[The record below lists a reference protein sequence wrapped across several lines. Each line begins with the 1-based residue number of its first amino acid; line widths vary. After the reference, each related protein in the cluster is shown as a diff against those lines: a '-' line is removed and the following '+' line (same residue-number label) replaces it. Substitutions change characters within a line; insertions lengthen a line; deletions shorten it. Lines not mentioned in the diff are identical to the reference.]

1 MTATVSER
9 WHAWARR
16 TLRAVL
22 RYPYRV
28 AQARPWGG
36 AQVVRI
42 LDLFEEHVYAGE
54 VRPDGRYV
62 HHASGSW
69 VERLLGGPVP
79 PDAEVGTFWESRIP
93 ASDLALYDAFN
104 LSLLRGEDAEVTYR
118 INGLD
123 GATRV
128 VRDRARPRRKPD
140 GGVLVDGIIS
150 DVTAREEAAASLA
163 LANERFTSMLD
174 VVGAHVYLAL
184 AYPDGTLEELFQG
197 PGGER
202 LLGGAEPDP
211 DMVNWDNAVHADDRD
226 AYDALNAGLSRGRDG
241 EVEYRL
247 IGADGVTRWVHDRA
261 VCRLRPD
268 GMFEVSGIVSDVTD
282 RRRLEDELRRSMCE
296 MQAAQVEL
304 ERARAEAELLAA
316 TDDLTGTFN
325 RRRFVQ
331 IATAAL
337 ESDAAGC
344 ALLLLDADHF
354 KQINDAYGHSVGDT
368 VLVGLADRLRRAL
381 PAGDSLARWGGE
393 EFALLLRGVSSEADL
408 RDRAERLRAAVRTEP
423 IGRLRLTVSIGA
435 ALAGPG
441 ADLDALLERADGCLY
456 AAKRDGRDRVSL
468 RPGVHPE
475 APVGRDEPE
484 AVGMA
489 RALAYAA
496 GLREGIPEAHAD
508 QVARLAAE
516 TALQMGLSTEQ
527 VLRARLAGWLHD
539 VGKIAVP
546 EAILSKPGPLDDREW
561 DVMRTHPDVG
571 ASIVARIA
579 ILGAAAAGV
588 RHHHER
594 FAGGGYPD
602 GIAGADIP
610 VEARIVAAADAYS
623 AMTTTRPYSVARTRE
638 VAAAELRRSA
648 GSHFDPAVVT
658 ALLAVLGL
666 DELAGERAA

>member
-1 MTATVSER
+1 
-9 WHAWARR
+9 
-16 TLRAVL
+16 
-22 RYPYRV
+22 V
-28 AQARPWGG
+28 AQRRPWRG
-36 AQVVRI
+36 AQLVRI

-62 HHASGSW
+62 HHASGVW
-69 VERLLGGPVP
+69 VERLLGGPLP
-79 PDAEVGTFWESRIP
+79 PDADVGTFWESRI
-93 ASDLALYDAFN
+93 ASEDLAVYDDFN

-123 GATRV
+123 GVTRV
-128 VRDRARPRRKPD
+128 LRDRARPRRMPD
-140 GGVLVDGIIS
+140 GGVLVDGIVS
-150 DVTAREEAAASLA
+150 DVTAREEAVAGLA

-174 VVGAHVYLAL
+174 VVGAHVYLAI

-211 DMVNWDNAVHADDRD
+211 DMVNWDNAVHPDDRA
-226 AYDALNAGLSRGRDG
+226 AYDAFNAGLGCGRDG

-247 IGADGVTRWVHDRA
+247 IGADGITRWVHDRA

-268 GMFEVSGIVSDVTD
+268 GSFEVSGIVSDVTD
-282 RRRLEDELRRSMCE
+282 RRRLEDELRRSMRE
-296 MQAAQVEL
+296 MQAAQIEL

-331 IATAAL
+331 IATEAL
-337 ESDAAGC
+337 ESDGGGC

-354 KQINDAYGHSVGDT
+354 KQINDAYGHSIGDT
-368 VLVGLADRLRRAL
+368 MLVGLAGRLRETLAAR
-381 PAGDSLARWGGE
+381 DCLARWGGE
-393 EFALLLRGVSSEADL
+393 EFAVLLRGVESEADL
-408 RDRAERLRAAVRTEP
+408 VDRAERLRAAVGSDP
-423 IGRLRLTVSIGA
+423 IARLRLTVSVGVA
-435 ALAGPG
+435 MAEPG

-456 AAKRDGRDRVSL
+456 AAKREGRDRVAL
-468 RPGVHPE
+468 RPSVQPE

-496 GLREGIPEAHAD
+496 GLREGIAEAHAD

-516 TALQMGLSTEQ
+516 TAVQMGLSTEQ

-546 EAILSKPGPLDDREW
+546 ESILTKPGPLDDREW

-602 GIAGADIP
+602 GIAGGDIP
-610 VEARIVAAADAYS
+610 VESRIVAAADAYS
-623 AMTTTRPYSVARTRE
+623 AMTTTRPYSTARTPE

-648 GSHFDPAVVT
+648 GSHFDPAVVD
-658 ALLAVLGL
+658 ALLVVLGL
-666 DELAGERAA
+666 DADVGERAA

>member
-1 MTATVSER
+1 MTGGMSDWR
-9 WHAWARR
+9 LAWARR
-16 TLRAVL
+16 TLRAAL
-22 RYPYRV
+22 RFPHRIG
-28 AQARPWGG
+28 QRRPWGG
-36 AQVVRI
+36 TQLVRI

-54 VRPDGRYV
+54 VKPDGRYV
-62 HHASGSW
+62 HHASGAW
-69 VERLLGGPVP
+69 VERLLGGEVP

-93 ASDLALYDAFN
+93 AGDLALYDAFN
-104 LSLLRGEDAEVTYR
+104 LSLLRGQDAEVIYR
-118 INGLD
+118 IHGLD
-123 GATRV
+123 GVMRV
-128 VRDRARPRRKPD
+128 VRDRARPRPKPD

-150 DVTAREEAAASLA
+150 DVTAREEAADRLA
-163 LANERFTSMLD
+163 QANDRFRSMLD

-211 DMVNWDNAVHADDRD
+211 DMVNWDNAVHADDRA
-226 AYDALNAGLSRGRDG
+226 AYDAFNAGLGSGRDC

-261 VCRLRPD
+261 VCRPRPD
-268 GMFEVSGIVSDVTD
+268 GTWEVSGIVSDVTE
-282 RRRLEDELRRSMCE
+282 RRRLEDELRRM
-296 MQAAQVEL
+296 
-304 ERARAEAELLAA
+304 AE

-331 IATAAL
+331 IATEAL
-337 ESDAAGC
+337 EAGGAGC

-354 KQINDAYGHSVGDT
+354 KQINDAHGHAKGDT
-368 VLVGLADRLRRAL
+368 VLVGLAACLRDAL
-381 PAGDSLARWGGE
+381 ADEDCLARWGGE
-393 EFALLLRGVSSEADL
+393 EFAVLLRGVTGEDAL
-408 RDRAERLRAAVRTEP
+408 RERAERLRAAVVAAP
-423 IGRLRLTVSIGA
+423 IARLRLTVSIGA

-468 RPGVHPE
+468 VPSVQAGT
-475 APVGRDEPE
+475 PVGRDEPE

-489 RALAYAA
+489 RALAFAA
-496 GLREGIPEAHAD
+496 GLRESIPEAHAD
-508 QVARLAAE
+508 QVARLAAD
-516 TALQMGLSTEQ
+516 TAVQMGLTTEQ

-546 EAILSKPGPLDDREW
+546 EAILTKPGPLDDREW

-602 GIAGADIP
+602 GIAGEDIP

-623 AMTTTRPYSVARTRE
+623 AMTTTRPYSVARTPE

-648 GSHFDPAVVT
+648 GTHFDPAVVD
-658 ALLAVLGL
+658 ALIVVLGL
-666 DELAGERAA
+666 AGDVSERAA